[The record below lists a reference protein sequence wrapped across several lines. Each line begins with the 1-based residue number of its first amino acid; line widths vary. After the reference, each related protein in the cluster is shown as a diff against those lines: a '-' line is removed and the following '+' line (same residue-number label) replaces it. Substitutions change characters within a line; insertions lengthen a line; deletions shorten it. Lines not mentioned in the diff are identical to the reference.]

1 MPISECCIRDV
12 ICCNAEATLQEAAAL
27 MRKHHVGDL
36 IVIDKD
42 PAQRIPLGI
51 LTDRDIVIETVATGL
66 DVATF
71 TAGDVMSA
79 PVVTVPEDA
88 GFVEALRVMRN
99 RGVRRLPV
107 TNSEGT
113 LVGLVSADDILQ
125 LLAEEMSMLARTAAQ
140 QRDHEK
146 TARR

>member
-1 MPISECCIRDV
+1 MPISECCSRDV
-12 ICCNAEATLQEAAAL
+12 ICCNTEATLQEAAAL

-36 IVIDKD
+36 IVVDKD
-42 PAQRIPLGI
+42 PSQRVPLGI

-88 GFVEALRVMRN
+88 GFVETLRVMRN
-99 RGVRRLPV
+99 RGIRRLPV
-107 TNSEGT
+107 TNSEGS
-113 LVGLVSADDILQ
+113 LVGLVTADDILQ
-125 LLAEEMSMLARTAAQ
+125 LLAEEMSMLARTAVQ